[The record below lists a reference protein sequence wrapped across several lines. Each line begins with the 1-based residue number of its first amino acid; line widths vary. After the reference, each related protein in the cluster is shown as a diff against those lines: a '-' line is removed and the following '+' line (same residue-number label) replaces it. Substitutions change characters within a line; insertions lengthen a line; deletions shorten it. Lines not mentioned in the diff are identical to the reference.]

1 MVIGRASSTWRSSDG
16 MVGMLRVGVG
26 GRKQNAEGRGLVRH
40 APRSSTFSGR
50 CGSTPSACAFLR
62 CLLRAALLGGRLLGP
77 TLLGCAS
84 LGAAFLGCA
93 FPGATLPGRT
103 LLRGRA
109 AAAGLLRRAL
119 RAALLGGRLSCTAFG
134 RTLGGTLA
142 RRLLRGTLLRRC
154 LRAASGRLRR
164 TPATGLGRGLGAP

>member
-77 TLLGCAS
+77 TLLGCAA
-84 LGAAFLGCA
+84 LG
-93 FPGATLPGRT
+93 
-103 LLRGRA
+103 
-109 AAAGLLRRAL
+109 
-119 RAALLGGRLSCTAFG
+119 AALLGGRLSCTAFG

-164 TPATGLGRGLGAP
+164 TPATGLGRGL